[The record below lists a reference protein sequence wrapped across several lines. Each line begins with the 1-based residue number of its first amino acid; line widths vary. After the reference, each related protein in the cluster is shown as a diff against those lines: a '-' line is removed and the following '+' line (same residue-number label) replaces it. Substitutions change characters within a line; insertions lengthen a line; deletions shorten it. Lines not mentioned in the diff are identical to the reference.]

1 MVINMKKKVFLGFAI
16 IACFAVIMG
25 FSGCGDKEK
34 ETSSR
39 QTDSTLGTAPP
50 ILEFDISSLV
60 TPEQVGNA
68 LGVKVGEGQSAD
80 QDTTVRYYSEDQSSF
95 LEISI
100 MEGSREEFDEIVASY
115 EGAVDTMNLGQ
126 AAKWN
131 SETKQLF
138 VFDDGYMISVIAYA
152 DKSDDSLLV
161 AARQIAAL
169 VLEKI

>member
-1 MVINMKKKVFLGFAI
+1 
-16 IACFAVIMG
+16 
-25 FSGCGDKEK
+25 
-34 ETSSR
+34 
-39 QTDSTLGTAPP
+39 
-50 ILEFDISSLV
+50 
-60 TPEQVGNA
+60 
-68 LGVKVGEGQSAD
+68 
-80 QDTTVRYYSEDQSSF
+80 
-95 LEISI
+95 